1 MRKPSGI
8 NDLAHASR
16 CYLNW
21 DGRSHWSHGK
31 AQFEYQYTRSQE
43 IVACTWVLGPKSG
56 NKGHTQC
63 DQEKVT
69 WKNLFPPE
77 IYFFF
82 IYYLLHGQT
91 MATARSGGGGIKIQW
106 LQFIGHGVLCAAS
119 SKKAA
124 AITLVDSPV
133 GLPGVFFFLL
143 LSRTCIIYHERPGAV
158 WGRTAFWYPWAG
170 FLLDSS
176 CYIREREIKDRDG
189 GQFFLLLG
197 RKQQQ
202 LGAKEQNIV
211 LHSRRI

>member
-1 MRKPSGI
+1 MVVHIEATARRSLNI
-8 NDLAHASR
+8 NTPAAKRLLHAPGSWGQKVGTR
-16 CYLNW
+16 DTHNVIKKRLYGRIFFHPKFIFFYL
-21 DGRSHWSHGK
+21 
-31 AQFEYQYTRSQE
+31 
-43 IVACTWVLGPKSG
+43 
-56 NKGHTQC
+56 
-63 DQEKVT
+63 
-69 WKNLFPPE
+69 
-77 IYFFF
+77 
-82 IYYLLHGQT
+82 YYLLHWQT

-176 CYIREREIKDRDG
+176 CYIRERESKDRDG